1 MIVNNIRWQ
10 TQYGGIQKDLVFCVN
25 PLYQFQFRFLLEYM
39 IKVVTLYISKVKKNR
54 NKRQAHL
61 KSQIHLY
68 YPILSLHQIQLI
80 MSIQQITILV
90 VDIRIFTIL

>member
-1 MIVNNIRWQ
+1 MFVHKIRLQ
-10 TQYGGIQKDLVFCVN
+10 IEYNDTQKDWYFLSILCFNFKCVFVRIYHLGRN
-25 PLYQFQFRFLLEYM
+25 TVYPRG
-39 IKVVTLYISKVKKNR
+39 KKIR
-54 NKRQAHL
+54 NNQQAHL

>member
-1 MIVNNIRWQ
+1 MLKKIRNNQ
-10 TQYGGIQKDLVFCVN
+10 
-25 PLYQFQFRFLLEYM
+25 
-39 IKVVTLYISKVKKNR
+39 
-54 NKRQAHL
+54 QAHL